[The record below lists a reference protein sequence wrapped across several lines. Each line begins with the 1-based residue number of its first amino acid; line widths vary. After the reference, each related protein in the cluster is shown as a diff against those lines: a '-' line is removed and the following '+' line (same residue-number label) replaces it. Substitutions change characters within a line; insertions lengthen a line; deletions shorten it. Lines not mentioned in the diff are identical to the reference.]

1 MQNKTEEKKSSGSTV
16 LADDGFYFGIGA
28 FETIAVE
35 EGIPQLLA
43 WHLERLRDSLAF
55 FGIDQ
60 SVEDQEVLAYLKK
73 RQGILQGVCITG
85 GEPTLQ
91 RDLRKFL
98 QKIKELEYPIK
109 LDTNGYMPGVL
120 WELLQEHL
128 IDYVAMDIKASKDNY
143 ARAAGLPH
151 IDISRIEESIGIL
164 KSSGIPYEFRTTVV
178 KGIHTVGEF
187 EEIGRWIE
195 GCPAYYLQS
204 YQENDNCLYRMI
216 QTAES
221 NAVKPGGAEV
231 FGAFSREEL
240 EQMAELV
247 RKYVGKVVL
256 RGVVGT

>member
-1 MQNKTEEKKSSGSTV
+1 MEIHGFNKTTLLDYPEHIAATVFTGGCNFRCPFCHNGELVLDPAGQPSVSEE
-16 LADDGFYFGIGA
+16 
-28 FETIAVE
+28 
-35 EGIPQLLA
+35 
-43 WHLERLRDSLAF
+43 
-55 FGIDQ
+55 
-60 SVEDQEVLAYLKK
+60 EVLAYLKK
-73 RQGILQGVCITG
+73 RQGILQGVCVTG

-91 RDLRKFL
+91 RDLCDFL

-120 WELLQEHL
+120 WKLLQEHL
-128 IDYVAMDIKASKDNY
+128 IDYVAMDMKASKDNY
-143 ARAAGLPH
+143 ARAVGLLH
-151 IDISRIEESIGIL
+151 MDISRIEESIGIL

-178 KGIHTVGEF
+178 KGIHRVEEF

-204 YQENDNCLYRMI
+204 YQENDNCLYRMT

-221 NAVKPGGAEV
+221 DNVKQGGADP
-231 FGAFSREEL
+231 FGAFSQEEL
-240 EQMAELV
+240 EQMAELA

>member
-1 MQNKTEEKKSSGSTV
+1 MEIHGFNKTTLLDYPEHIAATVFTGGCNFRCPFCHNGELVLDPGCQPSVPEE
-16 LADDGFYFGIGA
+16 
-28 FETIAVE
+28 
-35 EGIPQLLA
+35 
-43 WHLERLRDSLAF
+43 
-55 FGIDQ
+55 
-60 SVEDQEVLAYLKK
+60 EVLAYLKK

-128 IDYVAMDIKASKDNY
+128 IDYVAMDIKASRDNY

-178 KGIHTVGEF
+178 KGIHTVAEF
-187 EEIGRWIE
+187 EKIGKWIA
-195 GCPAYYLQS
+195 GCPAYLLMCDK
-204 YQENDNCLYRMI
+204 EAI
-216 QTAES
+216 
-221 NAVKPGGAEV
+221 EV
-231 FGAFSREEL
+231 
-240 EQMAELV
+240 
-247 RKYVGKVVL
+247 
-256 RGVVGT
+256 

>member
-1 MQNKTEEKKSSGSTV
+1 MEIHGFNKTTLLDYPEHIAATVFTGGCNFRCPFCHNGELVLDPAGQPSVSEE
-16 LADDGFYFGIGA
+16 
-28 FETIAVE
+28 
-35 EGIPQLLA
+35 
-43 WHLERLRDSLAF
+43 
-55 FGIDQ
+55 
-60 SVEDQEVLAYLKK
+60 EVLAYLKK
-73 RQGILQGVCITG
+73 RQGILQGVCVTG

-91 RDLRKFL
+91 RDLRAFL
-98 QKIKELEYPIK
+98 QKIKALGYPIK

-128 IDYVAMDIKASKDNY
+128 IDYVAMDMKASRDNY

-151 IDISRIEESIGIL
+151 MDISRIEESIGIL

-178 KGIHTVGEF
+178 KGIHRVEEF

-216 QTAES
+216 QTAECD
-221 NAVKPGGAEV
+221 NVKQGGADP

-240 EQMAELV
+240 EQMAELA

-256 RGVVGT
+256 RGMAGT